1 MPGTIQIASIG
12 GTPRALLRELDEP
25 MRIELGLDAT
35 AVGTALAQPHY
46 AFNKDR
52 NQYHATSILRRLAP
66 QRLKDQLGVL
76 GVAEV
81 DLFVPDAPFVFSETD
96 RGSRTA
102 IVSIARM
109 RPEVAGRPPNNDL
122 VRARARAEAVHAA
135 GLLIGLSHCDDLRC
149 VMFQALSAADVDRK
163 GTSLCHECRAELARL
178 TAAAAR

>member
-1 MPGTIQIASIG
+1 
-12 GTPRALLRELDEP
+12 
-25 MRIELGLDAT
+25 MRLELGLDAT
-35 AVGTALAQPHY
+35 ALGSALAEPQY

-52 NQYHATSILRRLAP
+52 NQYHATPILRRLAP
-66 QRLKDQLGVL
+66 QRLGDQLGVL

-81 DLFVPDAPFVFSETD
+81 DLFIPDAPFVFSETD

-109 RPEVAGRPPNNDL
+109 RPELSGRPPNNDL

-135 GLLIGLSHCDDLRC
+135 GLLVGLSHCEDLRC
-149 VMFQALSAADVDRK
+149 VMFLALSAADVDRK
-163 GTSLCHECRAELARL
+163 GMSLCHECRAELVRL